1 MNALTSFKSTVSRF
15 AKDRSGNFALMFAAA
30 SAGIVLSA
38 GFAIDVTQML
48 NARAELRQ
56 ALDAAIVST
65 ALDIS
70 RNKVS
75 EADAKTRLELF
86 FRSNLNSKRY
96 SDAATSLTNVKVD
109 GVTNIISASATTD
122 YQLAFPVF
130 GADKTKKISTSSAA
144 QYRQRLV
151 EVSMVLDVTGSMEKT
166 AKSDKIGDLKIAA
179 KAGVKAFLDTGYG
192 NARVAIVPYAFG
204 VNTGS
209 LKTHVMDEAG
219 MPIKGKCA
227 TERRGPQMFTD
238 ASPIGAKVTLGSNI
252 NYTDV
257 NGDTF
262 PIVFPSK
269 TYSCPTTPLLP
280 MTKNSATLNAEIDS
294 LEAKGGTAG
303 QMGIQWGWYMLS
315 PNWKSVLP
323 ASAAP
328 VAYGTPEVDK
338 YLIIMTDGVFNSE
351 ASGLASV
358 PAVPGVAKASGR
370 LALSYCNAIKAQ
382 KIKVFTIGFKMDEN
396 GSEKAEAIKVLQDC
410 ASTPVGTETT
420 FFNADNGAEL
430 TAAFEEIAKRVEH
443 VALVN

>member
-15 AKDRSGNFALMFAAA
+15 AKDTSGNFALMFAAA
-30 SAGIVLSA
+30 STGIVLSA

-48 NARAELRQ
+48 SARAELRQ

-86 FRSNLNSKRY
+86 FRSNLNTKRFN
-96 SDAATSLTNVKVD
+96 SVTTNLVDVKVD
-109 GVTNIISASATTD
+109 AVTNVISASATTD

-130 GADKTKKISTSSAA
+130 GADKSKKVSTSSAA

-151 EVSMVLDVTGSMEKT
+151 EVSMVLDITGSMNKGT
-166 AKSDKIGDLKIAA
+166 KLNDLKTAA
-179 KAGVKAFLDTGYG
+179 KAGVKAFLDNGYG

-204 VNTGS
+204 VNAGS
-209 LKTHVMDEAG
+209 LKSQVRDEAG
-219 MPIKGKCA
+219 NPIVGSCA
-227 TERRGPQMFTD
+227 TERRGAQMFTD
-238 ASPIGAKVTLGSNI
+238 ASPIGAKVTLASKM
-252 NYTDV
+252 NYTDWD
-257 NGDTF
+257 GSL
-262 PIVFPSK
+262 SK
-269 TYSCPTTPLLP
+269 YDIACPTTPILP
-280 MTKNSATLNAEIDS
+280 LTKDSATLNAEINS
-294 LEAKGGTAG
+294 LVAGNGTAG
-303 QMGIQWGWYMLS
+303 QIGIQWGWYMLS

-323 ASAAP
+323 ASSTP

-338 YLIIMTDGVFNSE
+338 FLIIMTDGVFNAE

-396 GSEKAEAIKVLQDC
+396 IAAEQPEAIKVLKDC

-443 VALVN
+443 VALIN

>member
-30 SAGIVLSA
+30 STGIVLSA

-109 GVTNIISASATTD
+109 AATNIISASATTD

-151 EVSMVLDVTGSMEKT
+151 EVSMVLDVTGSMKKT
-166 AKSDKIGDLKIAA
+166 ATSDKIGDLKTAA
-179 KAGVKAFLDTGYG
+179 KAGVKAFLDNGYG
-192 NARVAIVPYAFG
+192 NTRVAIVPYAFG
-204 VNTGS
+204 VNAGA
-209 LKTHVMDEAG
+209 LKSQVRDESGNPIAG
-219 MPIKGKCA
+219 NCA
-227 TERRGPQMFTD
+227 TERRGAQMFTD
-238 ASPIGAKVTLGSNI
+238 ASPVGAKVTLANKI
-252 NYTDV
+252 NYTFP
-257 NGDTF
+257 NGTVGKYD
-262 PIVFPSK
+262 PI
-269 TYSCPTTPLLP
+269 CPTTPVLP
-280 MTKNSATLNAEIDS
+280 LTKNSATLNAEINS
-294 LEAKGGTAG
+294 LVADQGTAG

-323 ASAAP
+323 ASSAP

-338 YLIIMTDGVFNSE
+338 FLIIMTDGVFNAE

>member
-30 SAGIVLSA
+30 STGIVLSA

-48 NARAELRQ
+48 SARAELRQ

-86 FRSNLNSKRY
+86 FRSNLNSKRFN
-96 SDAATSLTNVKVD
+96 SVTTNLVDVKVD
-109 GVTNIISASATTD
+109 AVTNVISASATTD

-151 EVSMVLDVTGSMEKT
+151 EVSMVLDVTGSM
-166 AKSDKIGDLKIAA
+166 AGQKIADLKTAA
-179 KAGVKAFLDTGYG
+179 KAGVKAFLDNGYG

-204 VNTGS
+204 VNAGA
-209 LKTHVMDEAG
+209 LKSQVRDEAG
-219 MPIKGKCA
+219 NPIVGSCA
-227 TERRGPQMFTD
+227 TERRGAQMFTD
-238 ASPIGAKVTLGSNI
+238 ASPIGAKVTLANKI
-252 NYTDV
+252 NYTFP
-257 NGDTF
+257 NGTF
-262 PIVFPSK
+262 GKYDPI
-269 TYSCPTTPLLP
+269 CPTTPVLP
-280 MTKNSATLNAEIDS
+280 LTKNSATLNAEINS
-294 LEAKGGTAG
+294 LVADQGTAG

-323 ASAAP
+323 ASSAP

-338 YLIIMTDGVFNSE
+338 FLIIMTDGVFNAE

-396 GSEKAEAIKVLQDC
+396 GSEKAEALKVLQDC

-420 FFNADNGAEL
+420 FFNADNGTEL